1 MRSIPRLL
9 FLASLAAALLVPAA
23 TAADRM
29 WVGFHD
35 DPMLR
40 WDETRV
46 EALDRA
52 RGNEASILRTIV
64 DWSKVAAERPA
75 RATDPFD
82 PAYQFGDVDE
92 FVRNA
97 QQRGLEVLITLWG
110 TPRWA
115 NGGQKPQAMPRRL
128 ADFQN
133 FARAVATR
141 YSGRSAGY
149 PFVRFYTIWN
159 ESNLATFLVPQFD
172 KKGRIVSPRNYAKL
186 AKAGIAGIRA
196 GNPRGLVAIGETS
209 SHGRDKH
216 RAGVTDTVA
225 PATFMKGVAAAWGKV
240 KFDAWAQHPYPFP
253 VNQKPT
259 QLVRYPNVTLK
270 SLPRFEKDLDA
281 AFKRKNIPIWI
292 TEYGNETRPGEP
304 KGVTEA
310 QQAAYIPQAVA
321 MARKD
326 PRVGMFV
333 WFVMQDSQ
341 GSLWQSGIYRGDAT
355 PKRAQPRFK
364 SLAGPLNPVN
374 GKVTVRG
381 GTKNPKLTVYLREYC
396 ANNPAG
402 TTVGYTFRAYLA
414 GKLVEV
420 GQGASPLG
428 LDCTVPLRVTGLT
441 VAKKKSYRVTVA
453 ANTLTTA
460 EIIRTITVVGA

>member
-1 MRSIPRLL
+1 
-9 FLASLAAALLVPAA
+9 
-23 TAADRM
+23 
-29 WVGFHD
+29 
-35 DPMLR
+35 
-40 WDETRV
+40 
-46 EALDRA
+46 
-52 RGNEASILRTIV
+52 
-64 DWSKVAAERPA
+64 
-75 RATDPFD
+75 
-82 PAYQFGDVDE
+82 
-92 FVRNA
+92 
-97 QQRGLEVLITLWG
+97 
-110 TPRWA
+110 
-115 NGGQKPQAMPRRL
+115 
-128 ADFQN
+128 
-133 FARAVATR
+133 
-141 YSGRSAGY
+141 
-149 PFVRFYTIWN
+149 
-159 ESNLATFLVPQFD
+159 
-172 KKGRIVSPRNYAKL
+172 
-186 AKAGIAGIRA
+186 
-196 GNPRGLVAIGETS
+196 
-209 SHGRDKH
+209 
-216 RAGVTDTVA
+216 
-225 PATFMKGVAAAWGKV
+225 
-240 KFDAWAQHPYPFP
+240 
-253 VNQKPT
+253 NQKPT

-396 ANNPAG
+396 ANNPTG

-428 LDCTVPLRVTGLT
+428 LDCTVSLRVTGLT

-453 ANTLTTA
+453 ANTATTA
-460 EIIRTITVVGA
+460 EIVRTITVVGI